1 MKRLASFLSGI
12 AAFLGALT
20 LLEVRSQWTAL
31 LAFPKMLSGALTP
44 VTAVAGAIGAL
55 LGVCTGNFKAASAG
69 LFGMLISARHIRRV
83 SAPHAAFERAF
94 GHGWEASILPALR
107 DRMLDARWTASMPE
121 PPDVPWQR
129 DVVFGAWPET
139 GEPLLCD
146 IWQPPAGVPR
156 SGLGVIY
163 LHGSGW
169 HYLDKDAGTRPFFS
183 HLAGQGHVIMDV
195 AYTLAPKA
203 QLHGMLG
210 DVKRAIA
217 WLKTHAAEY
226 GVRPDRIVL
235 MGGSAGGH
243 LSLLAGYT
251 PNHPEFQP
259 EGLDGDTSVRAVVS
273 YYGPPDLLAMYRYIE
288 SLSVGLLGADS
299 PVNRLLLKAM
309 TGMLQLLFPSSRFLP
324 PYGKI
329 VSSTEMISGLL
340 GGTPD
345 EVPHLYTIGS
355 PMHYVG
361 PHCPPTLLLQGGH
374 DIGVKPGPVRR
385 LHRALCEAG
394 VKAVYVEFP
403 DTDHGFDLVWPRLS
417 PAAQAATHDAERFLA
432 LMM

>member
-1 MKRLASFLSGI
+1 M
-12 AAFLGALT
+12 
-20 LLEVRSQWTAL
+20 
-31 LAFPKMLSGALTP
+31 
-44 VTAVAGAIGAL
+44 
-55 LGVCTGNFKAASAG
+55 SAG
-69 LFGMLISARHIRRV
+69 LFGLLISARHIRRV
-83 SAPHAAFERAF
+83 SAPHDAFDRAF
-94 GHGWEASILPALR
+94 GRDWEAGVPSALQA
-107 DRMLDARWTASMPE
+107 RMLGARWSTNLPQ

-146 IWQPPAGVPR
+146 IWQPPAGVSR
-156 SGLGVIY
+156 SGLGIIY

-169 HYLDKDAGTRPFFS
+169 HYLDKDAGTRPFFR
-183 HLAGQGHVIMDV
+183 HLAGQGHVIVDV

-210 DVKRAIA
+210 EVKRAIA
-217 WLKTHAAEY
+217 WLKTRAADY

-243 LSLLAGYT
+243 LALLAGYT

-259 EGLDGDTSVRAVVS
+259 AGLDSDTSVRAVVS

-299 PVNRLLLKAM
+299 PVNRVLLKAM
-309 TGMLQLLFPSSRFLP
+309 TGMLQFLFPSSRIRP

-329 VSSTEMISGLL
+329 VISTEMISGLL

-345 EVPHLYTIGS
+345 DAPHLYTIGS

-374 DIGVKPGPVRR
+374 DIGVKPGAPAASRAVRSGR
-385 LHRALCEAG
+385 HRGLRG
-394 VKAVYVEFP
+394 IP
-403 DTDHGFDLVWPRLS
+403 RHRPRLRS
-417 PAAQAATHDAERFLA
+417 GLAAPQPGGAGGDARRRAVPGADDVKWLIAE
-432 LMM
+432 